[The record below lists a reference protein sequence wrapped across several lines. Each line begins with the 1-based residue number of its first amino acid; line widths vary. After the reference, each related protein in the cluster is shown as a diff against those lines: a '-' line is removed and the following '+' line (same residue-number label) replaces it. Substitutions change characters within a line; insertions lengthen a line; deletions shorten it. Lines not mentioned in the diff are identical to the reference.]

1 MPTFHTPQGSIYF
14 EQRGSRADPP
24 IVMIHGLGCQIVHWP
39 ESLIEGLRSEGFRV
53 VMMDNRDAG
62 LSFDIEQSPPE
73 IAKLIEAMD
82 DPTAVDPPYSLADM
96 AEDVVHLLDHLGQ
109 SGAHLVGVSMGGMIA
124 QYVALN
130 HAKRVFSLSL
140 LMSSTGNPE
149 IPTPA
154 PEVVGA
160 LGTTVVSPTRE
171 ESIEA
176 ARAANRIFGGSY
188 FDSCEVGIGRFV
200 ETAYDRASRPDGVRR
215 QLGAILSDGDRRA
228 QLATLKTPTLMVHG
242 DQDPLVN
249 KCGSIDLAK
258 TIPNSRLRII
268 EKLGHDLPEPII
280 PTILEEIVTHIRS
293 QPAAR

>member
-24 IVMIHGLGCQIVHWP
+24 ILMIHGLGCQIVHWP

-62 LSFDIEQSPPE
+62 LSFGSEQTPPE
-73 IAKLIEAMD
+73 VMQLIEAMK
-82 DPTAVDPPYSLADM
+82 DPAAVDPPYRLADM
-96 AEDVVHLLDHLGQ
+96 AEDVVQLLDHLGQ

-130 HAKRVFSLSL
+130 HAERVFSLSL
-140 LMSSTGNPE
+140 LMSSTGNPD

-176 ARAANRIFGGSY
+176 ARAANRIFGGPH

-200 ETAYDRASRPDGVRR
+200 ETAYDRASRPEGVRR

-228 QLATLKTPTLMVHG
+228 QLATVQVPALMIHG
-242 DQDPLVN
+242 GQDPLVD
-249 KCGSIDLAK
+249 KFGSVDLAE
-258 TIPNSRLRII
+258 TIPKSRLLII
-268 EKLGHDLPEPII
+268 EELGHDLPEPLI
-280 PTILEEIVTHIRS
+280 PKILQEIVSHIREH
-293 QPAAR
+293 PAPR

>member
-1 MPTFHTPQGSIYF
+1 MPSFHTPQGSIYF

-24 IVMIHGLGCQIVHWP
+24 ILMIHGLGCQIVHWP

-62 LSFDIEQSPPE
+62 FSFGNEQPPPE
-73 IAKLIEAMD
+73 IMQLIEAIK
-82 DPTAVDPPYSLADM
+82 DPAAVDPPYRLADM

-130 HAKRVFSLSL
+130 HAERVFSLSL
-140 LMSSTGNPE
+140 LMSSTGNPD

-176 ARAANRIFGGSY
+176 ARAANRIFGGPH

-215 QLGAILSDGDRRA
+215 QLGAILRDGDRRA
-228 QLATLKTPTLMVHG
+228 QLAKVQVPALMIHG
-242 DQDPLVN
+242 GQDPLVD
-249 KCGSIDLAK
+249 KFGSVDLAE
-258 TIPNSRLRII
+258 TIPKSRLVII
-268 EKLGHDLPEPII
+268 EELGHDLPEPLI
-280 PTILEEIVTHIRS
+280 PKFVQEIVSHVREH
-293 QPAAR
+293 PVPR

>member
-1 MPTFHTPQGSIYF
+1 
-14 EQRGSRADPP
+14 
-24 IVMIHGLGCQIVHWP
+24 
-39 ESLIEGLRSEGFRV
+39 
-53 VMMDNRDAG
+53 MMDNRDAG
-62 LSFDIEQSPPE
+62 LSFGNEQTPPE
-73 IAKLIEAMD
+73 IMQLIEAMK
-82 DPTAVDPPYSLADM
+82 DPDAVNPPYRLADM

-130 HAKRVFSLSL
+130 HAERVFSLSL

-160 LGTTVVSPTRE
+160 LGTTVVSPNRE

-176 ARAANRIFGGSY
+176 ARAANRIFGGQY

-228 QLATLKTPTLMVHG
+228 QLATVEVPALMIHG
-242 DQDPLVN
+242 DQDPLVD
-249 KCGSIDLAK
+249 KFGSVDLAE

-268 EKLGHDLPEPII
+268 EKLGHDLPEPLI
-280 PTILEEIVTHIRS
+280 PTILQEIVSHIREH
-293 QPAAR
+293 PAPR

>member
-1 MPTFHTPQGSIYF
+1 MPTFHTLHGSIYF

-24 IVMIHGLGCQIVHWP
+24 ILMIHGLGCQIVHWP

-62 LSFDIEQSPPE
+62 LSFGNDLSPPE
-73 IAKLIEAMD
+73 ILQLIAALT
-82 DPTAVDPPYSLADM
+82 DPTVVDPPYRLADM

-130 HAKRVFSLSL
+130 HAERVFSLSL

-149 IPTPA
+149 IPTPG

-160 LGTTVVSPTRE
+160 LGTTLVSPTRE

-176 ARAANRIFGGSY
+176 ARAANRMFGGSH

-215 QLGAILSDGDRRA
+215 QLAAILSDGDRRA
-228 QLATLKTPTLMVHG
+228 QLATVRVPALMIHG
-242 DQDPLVN
+242 GQDPLVD
-249 KCGSIDLAK
+249 KLGSVDLSE
-258 TIPNSRLRII
+258 TIPKSRLLILD
-268 EKLGHDLPEPII
+268 EMGHDLPEPLIPQII
-280 PTILEEIVTHIRS
+280 QEIVLHIREH
-293 QPAAR
+293 PAPR